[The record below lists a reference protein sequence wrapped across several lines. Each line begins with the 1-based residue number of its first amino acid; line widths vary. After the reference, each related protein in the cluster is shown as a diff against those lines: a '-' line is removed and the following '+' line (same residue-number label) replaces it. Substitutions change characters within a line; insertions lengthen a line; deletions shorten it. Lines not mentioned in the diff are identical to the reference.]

1 MITVMKEKDDFT
13 ANLFL
18 ETSGRRNLSEQKSLG
33 KKSARLLAE
42 TNNRM
47 AHRSERRSSCSV
59 SFRAAKDSLLQDRRH
74 DQHSRASNKI
84 VPEITDICRSEQDED
99 ERLGKER
106 REKRGRSG
114 NSTNKESCQ
123 KETEDDAIEYRAQ
136 NVARFDQIFD
146 QNGERIDSDSNE
158 IADRCQLFRR
168 DDIMMFARALA
179 TQ

>member
-47 AHRSERRSSCSV
+47 AHRSERPSSCSV

-84 VPEITDICRSEQDED
+84 VPEITDIRRSEQDED

-123 KETEDDAIEYRAQ
+123 KETEDAAIEYRAQ

-146 QNGERIDSDSNE
+146 QTGKRSDSDGIKPQAAVS
-158 IADRCQLFRR
+158 A
-168 DDIMMFARALA
+168 FAA
-179 TQ
+179 TT